1 MSDRTS
7 GYAAAVIAIARSEG
21 QLDAVLDELTQVGSA
36 LGASPDLRDVLADG
50 TRPVGQRLMLLESQ
64 VLGAASSG
72 TRAAMAMVVAG
83 GAADELPEIVTE
95 VARAVASEQGREL
108 AEVRVAV
115 AIDDTQRAAL
125 KAALEAATGREL
137 DLQVVVDPTVVGGV
151 RAIVGDTIIDGSV
164 AHRLDTVR
172 TRIGA

>member
-7 GYAAAVIAIARSEG
+7 GYADAIVALARAEG
-21 QLDAVLDELTQVGSA
+21 QLDAVRDELGQLGRA
-36 LGASPDLRDVLADG
+36 LTDNPDLRDTLSDT
-50 TRPVGQRLMLLESQ
+50 TRPVGQRLAVLESA
-64 VLGAASSG
+64 VLGAASGG
-72 TRAAMAMVVAG
+72 TRAALAMVVAG
-83 GAADELPEIVTE
+83 GMAAELPDISTE
-95 VARAVASEQGREL
+95 VARSIATEQGREL

-115 AIDDTQRAAL
+115 PLDADRTAAL
-125 KAALEAATGREL
+125 KSALEAATGRTL
-137 DLQVVVDPTVVGGV
+137 DLQVVVDPSVVGGV